1 MTITLFGLDD
11 FIYGPILPPQEI
23 NILDEDGVT
32 ILFDE
37 DNITSLDKE
46 GYTKRE
52 VNILD
57 ENGEIVILD
66 EDDTT
71 TIDIE
76 GFR

>member
-1 MTITLFGLDD
+1 MSFNNNLLMLVLTLTLSSSSNLYATDTTS
-11 FIYGPILPPQEI
+11 
-23 NILDEDGVT
+23 NI
-32 ILFDE
+32 
-37 DNITSLDKE
+37 S
-46 GYTKRE
+46 R